1 MKLRMLILSLALS
14 FSAWSQITH
23 TVVVSGFVIDSV
35 TGMGVPNY
43 PVMVSDSSNT
53 PTGGMTM
60 TLLTDANGNYNDTL
74 FLYGTGGLLLVQT
87 LDSCSGNWQS
97 SSLIYGVNTPQY
109 FSIYTGF
116 VLCGTSGSGGG
127 GSGGGSNTT
136 GCVAQY
142 SFDSTLTGMGQ
153 IVLFNTSYVDSTM
166 QNATVSY
173 LWDFGDGTSAV
184 GAYPSH
190 LYTAAGSYA
199 ICLTLNAVDSTAF
212 GTMTCTSTYCD
223 TITIDSTGNVSYK
236 NLNVSLNVYNPAQMS
251 LEETEFAPIKMYPNP
266 SNGIAWVEL
275 PQRSDI
281 QLFSMTG
288 RSLFH
293 RFDLEGKVQLPF
305 LNAGSYLIE
314 VVNAEGKTY
323 ELLLVH

>member
-1 MKLRMLILSLALS
+1 
-14 FSAWSQITH
+14 
-23 TVVVSGFVIDSV
+23 
-35 TGMGVPNY
+35 
-43 PVMVSDSSNT
+43 
-53 PTGGMTM
+53 
-60 TLLTDANGNYNDTL
+60 
-74 FLYGTGGLLLVQT
+74 
-87 LDSCSGNWQS
+87 
-97 SSLIYGVNTPQY
+97 
-109 FSIYTGF
+109 
-116 VLCGTSGSGGG
+116 
-127 GSGGGSNTT
+127 
-136 GCVAQY
+136 
-142 SFDSTLTGMGQ
+142 MGQ

-166 QNATVSY
+166 QNATLSY

-199 ICLTLNAVDSTAF
+199 VCLTLNAVDSTAF

-288 RSLFH
+288 RRLFH
-293 RFDLEGKVQLPF
+293 GFDLEGKVQLPF

-323 ELLLVH
+323 QLLLVH